1 MNNDEEP
8 SLGFERVV
16 FFSDAVFAIV
26 ITLLV
31 LPLTAEFDVP
41 DETHD
46 LAHHVRDLWPNVLG
60 FVISFLVIG
69 QFWMTHHRMFGH
81 LRHSD
86 AGLLWLN
93 LLVLMTVSFLPFPT
107 VVLAAATGDEDRFP
121 AVFYAASITL
131 TSLVVT
137 VMWLYAV
144 RRNLVAQTIDRHR
157 LHEITTRSLVTS
169 GIFVLSV
176 GAAFL
181 GLALAVF
188 FWVALVPAARVVSV
202 RQYRRRAAAERS

>member
-1 MNNDEEP
+1 VNSDEEP

-31 LPLTAEFDVP
+31 LPLTAEFDVA
-41 DETHD
+41 DETND
-46 LAHHVRDLWPNVLG
+46 LAQHVRDLWPNVLG

-81 LRHSD
+81 LRRCD
-86 AGLLWLN
+86 PGLLWLN
-93 LLVLMTVSFLPFPT
+93 LLVLMSVSFLPFPT
-107 VVLAAATGDEDRFP
+107 VVLAAPAGDEDRFP

-137 VMWLYAV
+137 VTWLYAV
-144 RRNLVAQTIDRHR
+144 RRNLVAETIDRRR
-157 LHEITTRSLVTS
+157 LHEITTRSVVTS
-169 GIFVLSV
+169 GIFLLSV

-181 GLALAVF
+181 GLAVAVF
-188 FWVALVPAARVVSV
+188 FWVALLPVARVLSV
-202 RQYRRRAAAERS
+202 RQYRRRAAPTLS

>member
-1 MNNDEEP
+1 VNSDEEP

-46 LAHHVRDLWPNVLG
+46 LAQHVRDLWPNVLG
-60 FVISFLVIG
+60 FMISFIVIG
-69 QFWMTHHRMFGH
+69 QFWMTHHRMFGN
-81 LRHSD
+81 LSRSD
-86 AGLLWLN
+86 PGLLWLN
-93 LLVLMTVSFLPFPT
+93 LLLLMSVSFLPFPT
-107 VVLAAATGDEDRFP
+107 VVLAAPAHDEDRFP

-131 TSLVVT
+131 TSLMVT
-137 VMWLYAV
+137 VTWLYAV
-144 RRNLVAQTIDRHR
+144 RRSLVAENIDRRR

-169 GIFVLSV
+169 GIFLLSV
-176 GAAFL
+176 GAAFAS
-181 GLALAVF
+181 LALAVF
-188 FWVALVPAARVVSV
+188 FWVALVPAARVLTV
-202 RQYRRRAAAERS
+202 RQYRRAAARTES

>member
-1 MNNDEEP
+1 VTSDEEP
-8 SLGFERVV
+8 SLVFERVV

-31 LPLTAEFDVP
+31 LPLTAEFDVS
-41 DETHD
+41 DEPHD
-46 LAHHVRDLWPNVLG
+46 LAQRVRDLWPNVLG

-81 LRHSD
+81 LRRCD
-86 AGLLWLN
+86 PGLLWLN
-93 LLVLMTVSFLPFPT
+93 LLVLMSVSFLPFPT
-107 VVLAAATGDEDRFP
+107 VVLAAPAGDEDRFP

-137 VMWLYAV
+137 VTWLYAV
-144 RRNLVAQTIDRHR
+144 RRNLVAETIDRRR
-157 LHEITTRSLVTS
+157 LHEITTRSVVTS
-169 GIFVLSV
+169 GIFLLSV

-181 GLALAVF
+181 GLAVAVF
-188 FWVALVPAARVVSV
+188 FWVALLPVARVLSV
-202 RQYRRRAAAERS
+202 RQYRRRAAPTLS